1 MSNRGYCKENKIRI
15 ALIWKDGRFYK
26 NQLGEI
32 QTWKKEEDYIAES
45 FNNYYLK
52 GSAKIVTINSKYE
65 IIKGE

>member
-1 MSNRGYCKENKIRI
+1 
-15 ALIWKDGRFYK
+15 
-26 NQLGEI
+26 LGEI